1 MMAASDSRNA
11 MKKHMDTR
19 APWESADTASGAP
32 VRPVSRFKGGLSR
45 KLASYMVTKRV
56 RMRNE
61 RPLVSFTFDDIPET
75 AFTHG
80 ARILEDHGARGTF
93 YIAGGLCGTTEP
105 ERRLISAADCVELH
119 RRGHEI
125 GCHTFTHPVVQA
137 LDAETFT
144 AELDRNR
151 EFFSSLVP
159 DLTLENFCYPYG
171 ITSLQRKLQAQAR
184 FHSCRGSRPG
194 INAGAIDLGLLRGVA
209 IDHATDSAKVVR
221 AIEETVRCNG
231 WLILFTHDV
240 AAKPTWIGCT
250 PQFLDAAIVAAIG
263 RSCEIVTVR
272 EALRLIGSAA

>member
-1 MMAASDSRNA
+1 MKNNMGTQASSESPNTA
-11 MKKHMDTR
+11 LATR
-19 APWESADTASGAP
+19 A
-32 VRPVSRFKGGLSR
+32 RPVSRFKGGLSR
-45 KLASYMVTKRV
+45 KLAHYVATKRA
-56 RMRNE
+56 RLCNE

-80 ARILEDHGARGTF
+80 ARILEDRGARGTF
-93 YIAGGLCGTTEP
+93 YVAGGLCGTTEP

-125 GCHTFTHPVVQA
+125 GCHTFTHPVVQV
-137 LDAETFT
+137 LDADTFT
-144 AELDRNR
+144 AELDRNQ

-159 DLTLENFCYPYG
+159 GLTLENFCYPYG

-194 INAGAIDLGLLRGVA
+194 INAGTIDLGLLRGIA
-209 IDHATDSAKVVR
+209 IDHATDTAKVVR

-240 AAKPTWIGCT
+240 APEPTWIGCT
-250 PQFLDAAIVAAIG
+250 PQFLDAAIATALG
-263 RSCEIVTVR
+263 LGCEVVTVR
-272 EALRLIGSAA
+272 EALRSIGSAA